1 MHLLKATELYTLNW
15 LIFYYVNFTSV
26 RQKEKDQ
33 CGKNGKAHI
42 TGSFDP
48 SSYQQ
53 AQLRLQELA
62 AQSYPTQA
70 LLSGSLGEP
79 GSCSQKAVAELSLPT
94 LPSPRTAINN

>member
-1 MHLLKATELYTLNW
+1 MYTLNW

-26 RQKEKDQ
+26 RQKEEDQ
-33 CGKNGKAHI
+33 CGKNGKAHT

-79 GSCSQKAVAELSLPT
+79 GRGQSCSQKAVAELRLPT
-94 LPSPRTAINN
+94 LSSARTAINN